1 MIIRN
6 YKFSIVTL
14 IFFPLLVAP
23 FILKTINK
31 KLEPYPAAIFP
42 SAPSKVKIDNSQ
54 IILTRKKFYGKPIS
68 DKNIW
73 VELPHQEFCFPLSVN
88 FCRYLYKTKF
98 GQEKLERKINL
109 PFYKLVLPEK
119 ISDKE
124 IELSKNYFKE
134 RLISLGFD
142 EKQIMY
148 RIQKISYDP
157 KLDKIRFIGKSREKF
172 FKFD

>member
-14 IFFPLLVAP
+14 IFFPLLVTP

-42 SAPSKVKIDNSQ
+42 SAPSKVKINNSQ
-54 IILTRKKFYGKPIS
+54 IILTRKKYYGKSIS

-73 VELPHQEFCFPLSVN
+73 VELPHQEFCFPLRLS
-88 FCRYLYKTKF
+88 FCRYLFKTKF

-119 ISDKE
+119 ISTPNWVSNK
-124 IELSKNYFKE
+124 INNKCIMNPPIAKNIIFFSKSLTLSSENIF
-134 RLISLGFD
+134 S
-142 EKQIMY
+142 
-148 RIQKISYDP
+148 
-157 KLDKIRFIGKSREKF
+157 
-172 FKFD
+172 

>member
-1 MIIRN
+1 MNIKS

-14 IFFPLLVAP
+14 IYFPLLVTP

-54 IILTRKKFYGKPIS
+54 IILTRKKYYGKSIS

-73 VELPHQEFCFPLSVN
+73 VELPHQEFCFPLSIS
-88 FCRYLYKTKF
+88 FCRHLVKTKF

-109 PFYKLVLPEK
+109 PFYELVLPEK

-124 IELSKNYFKE
+124 IELSKNYFKQ

-148 RIQKISYDP
+148 RKQRISYDP
-157 KLDKIRFIGKSREKF
+157 KLNKIRLLGKSREKF
-172 FKFD
+172 FNFD